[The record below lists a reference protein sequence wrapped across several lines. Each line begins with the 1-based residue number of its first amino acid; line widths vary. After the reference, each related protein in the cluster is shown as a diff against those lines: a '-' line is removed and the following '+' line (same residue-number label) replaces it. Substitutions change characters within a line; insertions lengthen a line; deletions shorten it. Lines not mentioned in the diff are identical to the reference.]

1 MEALRL
7 VYFSTW
13 ADRNKERFEMILE
26 PFQAITQLALLSY
39 CPIGSKLSIAD
50 NILYIQRPG
59 WKQSLVRS
67 YNADKKNDLVYL
79 FSVIKRFHK
88 FYGFLSYS
96 DDPEKQKLF
105 DILIDRSKIGL
116 EKLIQTYSKSDG
128 DHLSQTL
135 RMYIRLVDHPDAF
148 KDVESGDVSGVNI
161 DDVFGKIVT
170 LYDEDN
176 FTIILCLFRLMS
188 NNPAMYENYLLSLNE
203 SVEPVNCKLKKWI
216 SDNIVF

>member
-1 MEALRL
+1 MAALKL
-7 VYFSTW
+7 VYSAIW

-50 NILYIQRPG
+50 NILYIQCPG

-67 YNADKKNDLVYL
+67 YNSDKKNDLVYL

-88 FYGFLSYS
+88 FYRFLNLS
-96 DDPEKQKLF
+96 DDPENQKLF
-105 DILIDRSKIGL
+105 NILIERGKIGM

-128 DHLSQTL
+128 DHISQTL
-135 RMYIRLVDHPDAF
+135 RMYIKLIDHPDTF
-148 KDVESGDVSGVNI
+148 KDVESVEDSGVNI
-161 DDVFGKIVT
+161 DDVFSKIVT

-188 NNPAMYENYLLSLNE
+188 KNPTMYQNYLLSMNE
-203 SVEPVNCKLKKWI
+203 SVEPVNYKLKKWI

>member
-1 MEALRL
+1 MEALKL
-7 VYFSTW
+7 VYSAIW

-26 PFQAITQLALLSY
+26 PFQAITQLAMLSY

-50 NILYIQRPG
+50 NILYIQGPG

-88 FYGFLSYS
+88 FYGFLNSG
-96 DDPEKQKLF
+96 DNPENQRLF
-105 DILIDRSKIGL
+105 QILVSRSKVGL

-135 RMYIRLVDHPDAF
+135 RMYIRLVDHPDTF
-148 KDVESGDVSGVNI
+148 NDVESGEDAGVKI
-161 DDVFGKIVT
+161 DDVFSQIVT
-170 LYDEDN
+170 LYDQDN
-176 FTIILCLFRLMS
+176 FTIILCLFRLMEKS
-188 NNPAMYENYLLSLNE
+188 PGMYENYLLSMNE
-203 SVEPVNCKLKKWI
+203 SVEPVNSRLKKWI

>member
-1 MEALRL
+1 MEALKL
-7 VYFSTW
+7 VYSAIW

-50 NILYIQRPG
+50 NILYIQGPG
-59 WKQSLVRS
+59 WKQSFVRS

-79 FSVIKRFHK
+79 FSVIKRFHN
-88 FYGFLSYS
+88 FYGFLSTS
-96 DDPEKQKLF
+96 DNPENQKLF
-105 DILIDRSKIGL
+105 KILVERSKIGL

-135 RMYIRLVDHPDAF
+135 RMYIRLVDHPDTF
-148 KDVESGDVSGVNI
+148 KDVESGDDSGVNI
-161 DDVFGKIVT
+161 DDVFSKIVA

-188 NNPAMYENYLLSLNE
+188 KNPAMYQNYLLSLNE

>member
-1 MEALRL
+1 MEALKL
-7 VYFSTW
+7 VYFSVW

-96 DDPEKQKLF
+96 DDPENQKLF
-105 DILIDRSKIGL
+105 DILIERSKIGL

-128 DHLSQTL
+128 DHVSQTL
-135 RMYIRLVDHPDAF
+135 RMYIRLVDHPDTF

>member
-1 MEALRL
+1 MEALKL
-7 VYFSTW
+7 VYS
-13 ADRNKERFEMILE
+13 AIGPDRNKERFEMILE

-50 NILYIQRPG
+50 NILYIQGPG
-59 WKQSLVRS
+59 WKQSIVRS

-88 FYGFLSYS
+88 FYGFLNYS
-96 DDPEKQKLF
+96 DDPEHQKLF
-105 DILIDRSKIGL
+105 NILVERSKIGL
-116 EKLIQTYSKSDG
+116 EKLIHTYSKSDG

-135 RMYIRLVDHPDAF
+135 RMYIRLVDHPDTF
-148 KDVESGDVSGVNI
+148 KDIESSDNHGVNI
-161 DDVFGKIVT
+161 DDVFSKIVT

-176 FTIILCLFRLMS
+176 FTIILCLFRLMAR
-188 NNPAMYENYLLSLNE
+188 NPAMYQNYLLSLNE

>member
-1 MEALRL
+1 MEALKL
-7 VYFSTW
+7 VYSAIW

-26 PFQAITQLALLSY
+26 PFQAITQLAMLSY

-50 NILYIQRPG
+50 NILYIQGPG

-88 FYGFLSYS
+88 FYGFLN
-96 DDPEKQKLF
+96 DDGRPENKELF
-105 DILIDRSKIGL
+105 STLVARSKLGL

-135 RMYIRLVDHPDAF
+135 RMYIRLVDHPDTF
-148 KDVESGDVSGVNI
+148 KDVETAEETGVKI
-161 DDVFGKIVT
+161 DDVFNQIVS
-170 LYDEDN
+170 LYHQDN
-176 FTIILCLFRLMS
+176 YTVTLCLFRLMDR
-188 NNPAMYENYLLSLNE
+188 NQGMYEHYLLSLNQ
-203 SVEPVNCKLKKWI
+203 SVEPVNNQLKKWI

>member
-1 MEALRL
+1 
-7 VYFSTW
+7 
-13 ADRNKERFEMILE
+13 
-26 PFQAITQLALLSY
+26 
-39 CPIGSKLSIAD
+39 
-50 NILYIQRPG
+50 
-59 WKQSLVRS
+59 
-67 YNADKKNDLVYL
+67 
-79 FSVIKRFHK
+79 
-88 FYGFLSYS
+88 
-96 DDPEKQKLF
+96 
-105 DILIDRSKIGL
+105 
-116 EKLIQTYSKSDG
+116 
-128 DHLSQTL
+128 
-135 RMYIRLVDHPDAF
+135 MYIRLVDHPDTF